1 MSTHSAPWSFVPES
15 ARIGARQAYA
25 RPSSAPGLGDGFTY
39 HWQVEDPPASYVGPL
54 PFCRYLR
61 RTRSASRAYF

>member
-15 ARIGARQAYA
+15 ARISARQAYA

-39 HWQVEDPPASYVGPL
+39 RWREVEPHAAYVGPL
-54 PFCRYLR
+54 PCCQYLGR
-61 RTRSASRAYF
+61 SRSASRAYF